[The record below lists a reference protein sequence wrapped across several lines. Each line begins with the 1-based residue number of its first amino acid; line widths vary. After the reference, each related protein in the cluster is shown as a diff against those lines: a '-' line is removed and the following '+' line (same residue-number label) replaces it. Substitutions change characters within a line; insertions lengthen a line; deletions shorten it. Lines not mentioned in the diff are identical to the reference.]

1 VKMPAG
7 DVTTGCACRKA
18 SLATE
23 LPTVLTAVLPKS
35 CVVSLSSCYQILP
48 VSEKYFC
55 QVKDV
60 ERAHNVDMFV
70 GSVTG
75 EYREGLS
82 TCFVDNTINLP

>member
-1 VKMPAG
+1 MKMPAG

-48 VSEKYFC
+48 VSEKIFLSGKRRRESSY
-55 QVKDV
+55 
-60 ERAHNVDMFV
+60 VDMLL
-70 GSVTG
+70 TQ
-75 EYREGLS
+75 
-82 TCFVDNTINLP
+82 